1 MTQAD
6 REFVKRYHR
15 AVVKSVSGDLEK
27 VKSRIGSDWAE
38 DFRRKAGNGLTDED
52 FRREFQVFL
61 QDDLRFCERAEVEES
76 GGRMSVKVAGC
87 HICHGNE
94 ELRREGSPTMCPII
108 PTGLFSISRVSGR
121 KAALQEVKK
130 TGTVGECE
138 IVYRLQG

>member
-1 MTQAD
+1 MSQTD
-6 REFVKRYHR
+6 REFVKKYHR
-15 AVVKSVSGDLEK
+15 AVVKSVQGDLEK

-38 DFRRKAGNGLTDED
+38 DFRRKVGTVLKDED
-52 FRREFQVFL
+52 FRREFQGFL
-61 QDDLRFCERAEVEES
+61 QNELRFCERAEVEENDD
-76 GGRMSVKVAGC
+76 RLKVKVAGC

-138 IVYRLQG
+138 IVYRLDG